1 MKASHSSHR
10 MQHGFSLIE
19 LLMAIAILG
28 VVMAAVVGVF
38 SRSSKLYTTQNAAA
52 ALQQEV
58 RAAVEVMAREIRM
71 AGFNPSKSIKYFD
84 LEITDATRIRFS
96 TDLNANG
103 KLDNL
108 AYPNCERVTFR
119 YSSAS
124 NSADIF
130 CGNNRSYLIGGPTS
144 NTRVTNLNFQ
154 YLNEHG
160 TVTGLKDE
168 IMAVVISLTA
178 QAPAGSAGMIERS
191 FATRVGLR
199 NAAANHAL

>member
-1 MKASHSSHR
+1 MKVSHFSYR

-28 VVMAAVVGVF
+28 VVMAAVTGVF

-71 AGFNPSKSIKYFD
+71 AGFNPSKSTKFD

-108 AYPNCERVTFR
+108 TYPNCERLTFR

-144 NTRVTNLNFQ
+144 STRVTNLNFK

-160 TVTGLKDE
+160 TVTGLKNE